1 MASWAELGTGAR
13 ASIGGV
19 VAIVAAMAGYGVW
32 QTSQPPAPSMPVALT
47 EAVPAAAA
55 TPKVTAEAVLP
66 PSDLADVAPA
76 AAPPAEI
83 AAVDPAPPETAPQP
97 PSFDV
102 VRIEP
107 DGASLVA
114 GTASPGATILLR
126 LDGVEVAKLLAGPD
140 GKFAALFS
148 LGASATPRM
157 LTMTMLTAEGA
168 TIDAPDRVA
177 VAPTA
182 APQVVALLE
191 PAPPEPAPA
200 APAPA
205 APAPAALAPAALAPA
220 EPAAP
225 DVTLESAPETAASQ
239 AIAAETVPQT
249 VPETV
254 PEPAA
259 ALLVSPEGVTVLQ
272 PDGEAPVGTAG
283 TVSLDSIAYTADGAV
298 ALGGTGT
305 PGQTVQLYLNNTQI
319 ASVAVPA
326 GGNWS
331 VTMSTIAPGLY
342 TLRADEVDA
351 GGTVTSRIET
361 PFKRE
366 TLEALAAALGAPAEA
381 PAAELVAALEMAA
394 ETPVGEAASTE
405 VAPDAVAPDAVAPVA
420 VAPVAVTPAET
431 VTTESVPEAAPPEPA
446 VSEPP
451 ATEPAATEP
460 AATEPASAVAETAP
474 VVAVPTAPEVADPV
488 AVDPA
493 PAEDAVPETA
503 QTDTALSEPVAELV
517 IAAPAATEPVAAPVQ
532 TAEPPPDVAAA
543 PVVPKPAAD
552 PAATP
557 PAAPLTITVQ
567 PGYTLWG
574 IARDNMGEGVMYV
587 QVYKANRDKIRNP
600 DLIYPGQVFMMPAE

>member
-1 MASWAELGTGAR
+1 MASWAELGTGAK

-19 VAIVAAMAGYGVW
+19 VAIVAAMAVYGVW

-83 AAVDPAPPETAPQP
+83 AAVDPVPPETAPQP

-191 PAPPEPAPA
+191 PAPPEPAPVA
-200 APAPA
+200 PAPVAPAPA
-205 APAPAALAPAALAPA
+205 APATA

-259 ALLVSPEGVTVLQ
+259 ALLVTPEGVTVLQ
-272 PDGEAPVGTAG
+272 TDGEAPVGTAG

-305 PGQTVQLYLNNTQI
+305 PGQTVQLYLDNTQI

-331 VTMSTIAPGLY
+331 VTLSTIAPGLY
-342 TLRADEVDA
+342 ALRADEVDA

-394 ETPVGEAASTE
+394 ETPVGEAASAE
-405 VAPDAVAPDAVAPVA
+405 AAPDAVVPDAVAPVA

-451 ATEPAATEP
+451 ATELAATEP
-460 AATEPASAVAETAP
+460 AATEPASAVAEPAP
-474 VVAVPTAPEVADPV
+474 VVAVPTASEVADPV

-587 QVYKANRDKIRNP
+587 QVYKANRDKIRDP

>member
-1 MASWAELGTGAR
+1 MASWAELGTGAK

-19 VAIVAAMAGYGVW
+19 VAIVAAMAVYGVW

-83 AAVDPAPPETAPQP
+83 AAVDPVPPETAPQP

-191 PAPPEPAPA
+191 PAPPEPAQA
-200 APAPA
+200 EPAPA
-205 APAPAALAPAALAPA
+205 APPPA

-239 AIAAETVPQT
+239 ALAAETVPQT

-305 PGQTVQLYLNNTQI
+305 PGQTVQLYLDNTQI

-331 VTMSTIAPGLY
+331 VTLSTIAPGLY
-342 TLRADEVDA
+342 ALRADEVDA

-366 TLEALAAALGAPAEA
+366 TLEALAAALGTPAEA

-394 ETPVGEAASTE
+394 ETPVGEAAPAE
-405 VAPDAVAPDAVAPVA
+405 AAPDAVAPDAVAPVA

-460 AATEPASAVAETAP
+460 AATEPASAVAEPAP
-474 VVAVPTAPEVADPV
+474 VVAVPTASEVADPV

-587 QVYKANRDKIRNP
+587 QVYKANRDKIRDP

>member
-1 MASWAELGTGAR
+1 MASWAELGTGAK

-205 APAPAALAPAALAPA
+205 ALAPA

-394 ETPVGEAASTE
+394 ETPVGEAAPAE
-405 VAPDAVAPDAVAPVA
+405 AAPDAVVPDAVAPVA

-451 ATEPAATEP
+451 ATEPPATEP
-460 AATEPASAVAETAP
+460 AATEPASAVAEPAP

-600 DLIYPGQVFMMPAE
+600 DLIYPGQVFIMPAE